1 MTGLI
6 LFSGHTYRM
15 IVPVQGLTY
24 CEWLATV
31 PGIAHRRFAAVS
43 GSHTDDLCCSCLQL
57 WDELCLFL
65 ASLINEM
72 IFLFLVSPKE

>member
-1 MTGLI
+1 
-6 LFSGHTYRM
+6 M

-43 GSHTDDLCCSCLQL
+43 GSHTDDV
-57 WDELCLFL
+57 LFL
-65 ASLINEM
+65 SSVM
-72 IFLFLVSPKE
+72 G